1 MYAKCFQF
9 PESLLPEEKTIVITQ
24 TAPAYFQPNIIQTES
39 TTTYTT
45 TVPVE
50 IAAESISLNR
60 LQIML
65 NTAGKSSTYQLHST
79 INPVNV
85 TNPYVSWS
93 SSDPNVAV
101 VDAGLVVAKS
111 DGTCYITVTT
121 SNGVSAS
128 CEVTVKT
135 SYDKIRGE
143 WSEYTT
149 TPIYESSTIE
159 VETKDVVEEVIWGYV
174 TDSYST
180 RTWSRRRQY
189 RNFSIDPAE
198 YGLDTGYGENYMS
211 ASNTFNT
218 FLTFSKEEFSN
229 FRVIHPDEWSTG
241 NQSGQNN
248 ASVDGYEYY
257 DGYIIFIK
265 EKIYNYITTTYYR
278 SRTITEVP
286 TVYVN

>member
-1 MYAKCFQF
+1 
-9 PESLLPEEKTIVITQ
+9 
-24 TAPAYFQPNIIQTES
+24 
-39 TTTYTT
+39 
-45 TVPVE
+45 
-50 IAAESISLNR
+50 
-60 LQIML
+60 ML
-65 NTAGKSSTYQLHST
+65 NTAGTSRTYQLYST
-79 INPVNV
+79 INPVDV
-85 TNPYVSWS
+85 TDSYVSWS
-93 SSDPNVAV
+93 SSDPSVAA

-111 DGTCYITVTT
+111 DGSATITAKTK
-121 SNGVSAS
+121 NGKTAI
-128 CEVTVKT
+128 CTVTVKT
-135 SYDKIRGE
+135 SYDKIKGE
-143 WSEYTT
+143 WTEYTT

-159 VETKDVVEEVIWGYV
+159 VETKNVVGKVLWGYT

-180 RTWSRRRQY
+180 RTWSKLRQY

-211 ASNTFNT
+211 APWMFNT

-241 NQSGQNN
+241 SQSGQNK

-265 EKIYNYITTTYYR
+265 EKIYNDITTTYYR